1 MTHAQGRRTDKIKV
15 ACRQTV
21 GRENA
26 LWPWHWSSCRSR
38 HGGRDSVFATSPSSL
53 LATEINK
60 ALCWMRTAKLFFLA
74 QALAKPALCF
84 SEIFHLYSA
93 RGSQEFY
100 VCYNWLRAIACSKYS
115 FFWLVKCYACGY
127 RTLNGTGD
135 VRKLRDHQCHKWC
148 CLQSCYDDR
157 IKHSWMK

>member
-74 QALAKPALCF
+74 QTLAKPALCL
-84 SEIFHLYSA
+84 SEIFHLSSA

-100 VCYNWLRAIACSKYS
+100 VCYNWWRTIACSEHS
-115 FFWLVKCYACGY
+115 FVTRVVTEHWTVEETWGNCVITSAISDAVC
-127 RTLNGTGD
+127 RV
-135 VRKLRDHQCHKWC
+135 VRMIESSTVEWNNRDK
-148 CLQSCYDDR
+148 
-157 IKHSWMK
+157 